1 MAMIRLDGDERRK
14 AVARMAVPLV
24 AASLAAD

>member
-1 MAMIRLDGDERRK
+1 MAMIGLDGDERRK
-14 AVARMAVPLV
+14 AIVGLAVPLV